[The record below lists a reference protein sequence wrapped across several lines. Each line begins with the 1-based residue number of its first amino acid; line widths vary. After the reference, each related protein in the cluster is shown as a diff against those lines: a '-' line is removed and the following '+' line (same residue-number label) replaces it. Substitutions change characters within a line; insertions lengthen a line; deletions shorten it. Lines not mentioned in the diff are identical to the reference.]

1 MLNFTQ
7 SEFLKIEI
15 QHAEILIIYINL
27 NYFSAEKLFLDDPE
41 LQDDI
46 PTSYLSHK
54 ELYEYSVAKACKVFM
69 KIRAL
74 QDEGKGGVDNFM

>member
-1 MLNFTQ
+1 MTMKIKIFCNLLTYIL
-7 SEFLKIEI
+7 FL
-15 QHAEILIIYINL
+15 
-27 NYFSAEKLFLDDPE
+27 FCTEKLFLDDPE

-54 ELYEYSVAKACKVFM
+54 ELYEHSVAKACKVFM

-74 QDEGKGGVDNFM
+74 QDEGKGGVENFM

>member
-1 MLNFTQ
+1 MNPIQYTHRPEIDRENYAF
-7 SEFLKIEI
+7 SET
-15 QHAEILIIYINL
+15 
-27 NYFSAEKLFLDDPE
+27 LFLDDPE

-54 ELYEYSVAKACKVFM
+54 ELYEQSVAKACKVFT

-74 QDEGKGGVDNFM
+74 QDEGKGGVENFM

>member
-1 MLNFTQ
+1 MISVHKNDR
-7 SEFLKIEI
+7 EFVFLSF
-15 QHAEILIIYINL
+15 
-27 NYFSAEKLFLDDPE
+27 FSAEKLFLEDPE

-54 ELYEYSVAKACKVFM
+54 ELYEHSVAKACKVFM
-69 KIRAL
+69 KIRTL

>member
-1 MLNFTQ
+1 M
-7 SEFLKIEI
+7 K
-15 QHAEILIIYINL
+15 LI
-27 NYFSAEKLFLDDPE
+27 FFVPEKLFLDDPD

-54 ELYEYSVAKACKVFM
+54 ELYEQSVAKACKVFV

-74 QDEGKGGVDNFM
+74 QDEGKGGVENFM